1 MSRWTGAA
9 ARLNRAADSFYGE
22 LISVLRPAASSAYVK
37 GEGAPTLILQL
48 AGVVSEGEDQ
58 GVADGETPGT
68 RTFHRNLSAGAIEA
82 SFMRT
87 GFASPDQW
95 PRQGDLLRIDTGPR
109 TGAVFEAQTAAS
121 DDGDRVNVPVIRRS

>member
-22 LISVLRPAASSAYVK
+22 LISVLRPAAGSAYVK
-37 GEGAPTLILQL
+37 GEGEPTLILQL
-48 AGVVSEGEDQ
+48 LGVVSEGEEQ
-58 GVADGETPGT
+58 GGADGETPGG
-68 RTFHRNLSAGAIEA
+68 RTFHQNLSAGAVEA

-87 GFASPDQW
+87 GFASSEQW
-95 PRQGDLLRIDTGPR
+95 PRQADLLRIDTGPR